1 MTLEGIDLASHQGD
15 YTYPTDPAFAIIKAS
30 GGHSYRNPYL
40 PQQVANARAKGII
53 VGFYHYMFEPTSGG
67 GDVNREAQ
75 NFIEA
80 CRPYVQPGATFWL
93 DVEEFPAKVG
103 YTGDLGDWLV
113 AFCEQVEH
121 AFGCVCGIYCATWYL
136 TEAGLADATPLQ
148 KYPFWMASWQE
159 AVPPAVFMRPWDH
172 LTLHQYDAN
181 GIDKD
186 RFYGTREEFLALG
199 VPAPS
204 PAPSPD
210 PIVARTYLDPNGQP
224 VTEIRW
230 GGTMTEVLGTDFVNI
245 GVRGKNAQG
254 DIYHR
259 SILDGQGQ
267 AYVKE

>member
-1 MTLEGIDLASHQGD
+1 MTLEGVDLASHQGD
-15 YTYPTDPAFAIIKAS
+15 YAYPTNPDFAVPKAS
-30 GGHSYRNPYL
+30 GGHAYRNPYL
-40 PQQVANARAKGII
+40 PQQVANARARNI
-53 VGFYHYMFEPTSGG
+53 VVHFYHYMFEPLSGG
-67 GDVNREAQ
+67 GDVALEAQ

-80 CRPYVQPGATFWL
+80 CRPYVQQGSMFWL

-103 YTGDLGDWLV
+103 YTGDLGDWIV
-113 AFCEQVEH
+113 AFCEAVER
-121 AFGCVCGIYCATWYL
+121 AFGVVCGVYCATWYL
-136 TEAGLADATPLQ
+136 TATGLNRDVRLR

-159 AVPPAVFMRPWDH
+159 DVPAPVFMAPWSS

-186 RFYGTREEFLALG
+186 RFYGTREELLALG

-204 PAPSPD
+204 GPPSPD
-210 PIVARTYLDPNGQP
+210 PVVARTYLDPNGVP

-230 GGTMTEVLGTDFVNI
+230 GGQAVEVLGTEYANI
-245 GVRGKNAQG
+245 GTRVRNIAG

-267 AYVKE
+267 PYVKE